1 MTHQEKRA
9 WILLVTSVVSY
20 IVYAVVIV
28 GRARGRQLPD
38 VAYAT
43 TMLWTIGA
51 AIAASIVVDIVTS
64 GPRRSRLTDV
74 RDRQIGRL
82 GDYIGQSFVIIGAT
96 AGMLMAMAGWHRF
109 WIANVIY
116 LGFVLSAVLG
126 SIAKIG
132 MYRGRL
138 PQW

>member
-9 WILLVTSVVSY
+9 WIMLVVSVISY
-20 IVYAVVIV
+20 VTYTVVNL
-28 GRARGRQLPD
+28 GRARGHQLPD
-38 VAYAT
+38 VATSAT
-43 TMLWTIGA
+43 LPWTIVA
-51 AIAASIVVDIVTS
+51 AITASIVADIVTS

-82 GDYIGQSFVIIGAT
+82 GDYIGQSFVVIGAT

-116 LGFVLSAVLG
+116 LCFV
-126 SIAKIG
+126 
-132 MYRGRL
+132 
-138 PQW
+138 